1 MPPTAERDA
10 GPVRHLSPAPGLSV
24 SGTRPEFQI
33 QDPGFERRVRDSFTR
48 QQVMSFLG
56 AKLGDVGPGRAEIFL
71 PYRPELSQQHGF
83 FHGGIVGTIADSAA
97 GYAGYTLMPHD
108 ASVLTVEYKL
118 NLMAPADG
126 GRLIARGRVIR
137 PGKTLVITQADV
149 FVEKDAEERHC
160 AVLLQTLMC
169 MHGRS
174 DSTTR
179 AASLTTH
186 REPLV

>member
-1 MPPTAERDA
+1 MSAAPQSFQVRD
-10 GPVRHLSPAPGLSV
+10 PN
-24 SGTRPEFQI
+24 
-33 QDPGFERRVRDSFTR
+33 FEARVRDSFAR
-48 QQVMSFLG
+48 QQVMTFIG
-56 AKLGDVGPGRAEIFL
+56 ATLDEVSPGHTEISL

-126 GRLIARGRVIR
+126 ERLIARGRVIR
-137 PGKTLVITQADV
+137 PGKTLVVTEADV
-149 FVEKDAEERHC
+149 FVSKAGEERQC

-169 MHGRS
+169 MHQ
-174 DSTTR
+174 R
-179 AASLTTH
+179 AA
-186 REPLV
+186 